1 MSSAEQ
7 RSDRGRDPFAGGDG
21 RPRDTDAASADSGA
35 IGASEDAVS
44 RRSAPSEDIALDL
57 DLSAS
62 RIAANVA
69 QWTKTN
75 REFTDGDAT
84 RQWNDPQVYW
94 GEFEVR
100 DEWLGDVAGV
110 DVVELGAGTA
120 YFSAKLA
127 RAGAR
132 PVAVDPTPAQL
143 ETARRLQRETGLEFP
158 LVEAPAESV
167 PLPDASFDLAISEYG
182 ASLWADPEK
191 WLAEAARLLRPGGRL
206 FFLTMS
212 TLAHLCTPDEDE
224 QPITNTLVRAQFA
237 PWEVRWDGYQGAEFH
252 LSHGDWI
259 RLLRA
264 YGFRVDAL
272 HELRAPAG
280 AKTHEYYFVTPAEWA
295 RRWPGED
302 LWECTKT

>member
-7 RSDRGRDPFAGGDG
+7 
-21 RPRDTDAASADSGA
+21 
-35 IGASEDAVS
+35 E
-44 RRSAPSEDIALDL
+44 
-57 DLSAS
+57 

-75 REFTDGDAT
+75 REYTDGAAAHAWAD
-84 RQWNDPQVYW
+84 RVVKW
-94 GEFEVR
+94 GVFEIV
-100 DEWLGDVAGV
+100 DQWLGDVSGL

-143 ETARRLQRETGLEFP
+143 ETARRLQRQTGIEFP
-158 LVEAPAESV
+158 LVASPAESV
-167 PLPDASFDLAISEYG
+167 PLDDASFDLAISEYG

-191 WLAEAARLLRPGGRL
+191 WLAEASRLLRPGGRL

-212 TLAHLCTPDEDE
+212 TLAHLCTPDAEDA
-224 QPITNTLVRAQFA
+224 PITNRLVRAQFA
-237 PWEVRWDGYQGAEFH
+237 PWETRWDGYDGAEFH
-252 LSHGDWI
+252 LSHGDWV

-264 YGFRVDAL
+264 NGFRIDAL
-272 HELRAPAG
+272 HELRAPAS
-280 AKTHEYYFVTPAEWA
+280 AATHAYYFVIPAEWA

-302 LWECTKT
+302 LWACTKTS

>member
-1 MSSAEQ
+1 MSSPEQ
-7 RSDRGRDPFAGGDG
+7 
-21 RPRDTDAASADSGA
+21 
-35 IGASEDAVS
+35 E
-44 RRSAPSEDIALDL
+44 
-57 DLSAS
+57 

-75 REFTDGDAT
+75 REFTDADAA
-84 RQWNDPQVYW
+84 RQWDDPQVYW
-94 GEFEVR
+94 GEFDVR
-100 DEWLGDVAGV
+100 DEWLGDVTGL

-127 RAGAR
+127 RAGAH

-143 ETARRLQRETGLEFP
+143 ETARRLMQQTGIEFP

-167 PLPDASFDLAISEYG
+167 PLPDGSFDLVISEYG
-182 ASLWADPEK
+182 ASLWADPER

-212 TLAHLCTPDEDE
+212 TIAHLCTPDVDDA
-224 QPITNTLVRAQFA
+224 PIANELVRAQFGS
-237 PWEVRWDGYQGAEFH
+237 WETRWEGYQGVEFH

-259 RLLRA
+259 RVLRA
-264 YGFRVDAL
+264 NGFAVDAL
-272 HELRAPAG
+272 HELQAPPG
-280 AKTHEYYFVTPAEWA
+280 AQTHEYYFLIPVEFA

-302 LWECTKT
+302 LWECTKRECPNL